1 VFAET
6 KNGTNA
12 YFLTGVGGVL
22 QSVIFG
28 FGGYD
33 ITESGFKRIETVI
46 PK

>member
-1 VFAET
+1 VLAET
-6 KNGTNA
+6 KNGTNP

-28 FGGYD
+28 FAGYD
-33 ITESGFKRIETVI
+33 ITVSGLKRIETVI